1 MSSDTFKRREFLKL
15 IGCAPLLCA
24 LPLSQGCKPGPG
36 TKTSSVGLVKN
47 ADDAAAIAHAVD
59 LAGGFGFLSP
69 GDSVLIKV
77 ALNSPNPF
85 PATTSPFMVSR
96 IVSLLKEHGA
106 GDVFVGDQSPAWQD
120 TRQCLEQTGIYQ
132 AIIDAGAAPV
142 IFQDGE
148 LLHVQ
153 PAGAVHWPR
162 GFSVPALFDQVDH
175 IIVLP
180 TLRTHS
186 MAGFTMGMKIF
197 VGALPQD
204 DRNAMH
210 GSLYFHKAIPE
221 ISLCTNKIRLS
232 VLDARQGF
240 NTDGPDSG
248 NLIAPGIVIASTDLV
263 AADTVG
269 LALLRASGAAGIGVW
284 NHPIIKRGVQVHS
297 PWLSPANL
305 KLISDGVDII
315 DDIKAQ
321 LQIVT

>member
-1 MSSDTFKRREFLKL
+1 MSSGVFKRREFLKL
-15 IGCAPLLCA
+15 LGCAPLLCA
-24 LPLSQGCKPGPG
+24 LPLNQGCKPSPG
-36 TKTSSVGLVKN
+36 TTISSVSLVKN
-47 ADDAAAIAHAVD
+47 ADDASAIARAVD

-77 ALNSPNPF
+77 ALNSSNPF

-96 IVSLLKEHGA
+96 IVTLLKEHGA
-106 GDVFVGDQSPAWQD
+106 GEVFVGDQSPTWQD

-132 AIIDAGAAPV
+132 AILDAGAVPV

-148 LLHVQ
+148 LRHVQ
-153 PAGAVHWPR
+153 PDSAAHWPR
-162 GFSVPALFDQVDH
+162 GFFMPALFDQVDH

-210 GSLYFHKAIPE
+210 GSLHFHKAIAE
-221 ISLCTNKIRLS
+221 ISLCTDKIRMS

-240 NTDGPDSG
+240 NTGGPDSG
-248 NLIAPGIVIASTDLV
+248 NLITPGIVVASTDLV

-269 LALLRASGAAGIGVW
+269 LALLKASGAAGFAVW
-284 NHPIIKRGVQVHS
+284 NHPTIRRGVEVHS
-297 PWLSPANL
+297 PWLSPGNL
-305 KLISDGVDII
+305 KLISEGVDII

-321 LQIVT
+321 LRL

>member
-1 MSSDTFKRREFLKL
+1 MGSGTFKRREFLKL
-15 IGCAPLLCA
+15 LGCAPLLCA
-24 LPLSQGCKPGPG
+24 LPLNGGCKPRPG
-36 TKTSSVGLVKN
+36 TTSSVSLVKN
-47 ADDAAAIAHAVD
+47 ADEAFAIARAVE
-59 LAGGFGFLSP
+59 LAGGFGFLSQ
-69 GDSVLIKV
+69 GESVLIKV

-106 GDVFVGDQSPAWQD
+106 GEVFVGDQSPSWQD

-132 AIIDAGAAPV
+132 AVLEAGAVPV

-148 LLHVQ
+148 LMHVQ
-153 PAGAVHWPR
+153 PPGAAHWPR

-204 DRNAMH
+204 DRSVMH
-210 GSLYFHKAIPE
+210 SSVNFHKAIAE
-221 ISLCTNKIRLS
+221 IALCTEKIRLS

-240 NTDGPDSG
+240 NTGGPDSG
-248 NLIAPGIVIASTDLV
+248 NLIAPGIVLASTDLA

-269 LALLRASGAAGIGVW
+269 LALLQASGAAGASVW
-284 NHPIIKRGVQVHS
+284 NHPTIRRGVEAHS
-297 PWLSPANL
+297 PSLSPETL
-305 KLISDGVDII
+305 KLIAEGVDII
-315 DDIKAQ
+315 DDIKAR
-321 LQIVT
+321 LRV

>member
-1 MSSDTFKRREFLKL
+1 MSSGTFKRREFLKL
-15 IGCAPLLCA
+15 LGCAPLLCA
-24 LPLSQGCKPGPG
+24 LPLNQGCKPRPN
-36 TKTSSVGLVKN
+36 TTSSVSLVKN
-47 ADDAAAIAHAVD
+47 ADGAAAIARAVD

-69 GDSVLIKV
+69 GDSVLIKI

-106 GDVFVGDQSPAWQD
+106 GEVFVGDQSPTWQD
-120 TRQCLEQTGIYQ
+120 TRQCLEQTGIHQ
-132 AIIDAGAAPV
+132 AILDAGAVPV
-142 IFQDGE
+142 IFQEGD
-148 LLHVQ
+148 LIHVQ
-153 PAGAVHWPR
+153 PDSAAHWQR

-210 GSLYFHKAIPE
+210 GSLHFHKAIAE
-221 ISLCTNKIRLS
+221 ISLCTDKIRLS

-240 NTDGPDSG
+240 NTGGPDSG
-248 NLIAPGIVIASTDLV
+248 NLITPGIVMASTDLV

-269 LALLRASGAAGIGVW
+269 LALLRASGAVGTTVW
-284 NHPIIKRGVQVHS
+284 NHPIIRRGVEVHS
-297 PWLSPANL
+297 PWLSPATL
-305 KLISDGVDII
+305 KLISEGVDNI
-315 DDIKAQ
+315 DDIKDQ
-321 LQIVT
+321 LGV

>member
-1 MSSDTFKRREFLKL
+1 MSSGVFKRREFLKL
-15 IGCAPLLCA
+15 LGCAPLLCA
-24 LPLSQGCKPGPG
+24 LPLNQGCKPSPG
-36 TKTSSVGLVKN
+36 TTISSVSLVKN
-47 ADDAAAIAHAVD
+47 ADDASAIARAVD

-69 GDSVLIKV
+69 GDSVLIKI

-106 GDVFVGDQSPAWQD
+106 GEVFVGDQSPTWQD
-120 TRQCLEQTGIYQ
+120 TRQCLEQTGIHQ
-132 AIIDAGAAPV
+132 AILDAGAVPV
-142 IFQDGE
+142 IFQEGD
-148 LLHVQ
+148 LIHVQ
-153 PAGAVHWPR
+153 PDSAAHWQR

-210 GSLYFHKAIPE
+210 GSLHFHKAIAE
-221 ISLCTNKIRLS
+221 ISLCTDKIRLS

-240 NTDGPDSG
+240 NTGGPDSG
-248 NLIAPGIVIASTDLV
+248 NLITPGIVMASTDLV

-269 LALLRASGAAGIGVW
+269 LALLRASGAVGTTVW
-284 NHPIIKRGVQVHS
+284 NHPIIRRGVEVHS
-297 PWLSPANL
+297 PWLSPATL
-305 KLISDGVDII
+305 KLISEGVDNI
-315 DDIKAQ
+315 DDIKDQ
-321 LQIVT
+321 LGV

>member
-1 MSSDTFKRREFLKL
+1 MNSGTFKRREFLKL
-15 IGCAPLLCA
+15 LGCAPLLCG
-24 LPLSQGCKPGPG
+24 LPLSLGCKPRPG
-36 TKTSSVGLVKN
+36 TTSSVSLIKN
-47 ADDAAAIAHAVD
+47 ADDAAAIARAVE
-59 LAGGFGFLSP
+59 LAGGFGFLSS

-106 GDVFVGDQSPAWQD
+106 GEVFVGDQSPTWQD

-132 AIIDAGAAPV
+132 AILDAGAVPV

-148 LLHVQ
+148 LMHVQ
-153 PAGAVHWPR
+153 PAGAAHWPR

-186 MAGFTMGMKIF
+186 GAGFTMGMKIF

-204 DRNAMH
+204 DRSVMH
-210 GSLYFHKAIPE
+210 GSLNFHKAIAE
-221 ISLCTNKIRLS
+221 IALCTDKIRMS

-240 NTDGPDSG
+240 NSGGPDSG
-248 NLIAPGIVIASTDLV
+248 NLINPGIVLASTDLV

-269 LALLRASGAAGIGVW
+269 LALLQASGAAGLAVW
-284 NHPIIKRGVQVHS
+284 SNPTIRRGVEVHS
-297 PWLSPANL
+297 PWLSPENL
-305 KLISDGVDII
+305 KLIAEGVDII

-321 LQIVT
+321 LGV

>member
-1 MSSDTFKRREFLKL
+1 MSSGTFKRREFLKL
-15 IGCAPLLCA
+15 LGCAPLLCA
-24 LPLSQGCKPGPG
+24 FPLNQGCKPLPG
-36 TKTSSVGLVKN
+36 TTSSVALVKN
-47 ADDAAAIAHAVD
+47 ADDAAAIAHAID

-85 PATTSPFMVSR
+85 PATTSPFMVGR
-96 IVSLLKEHGA
+96 IISLLKEHGA
-106 GDVFVGDQSPAWQD
+106 GDVFVGDQSPTWQD

-132 AIIDAGAAPV
+132 AILDAGAVPV

-148 LLHVQ
+148 LIHVQ
-153 PAGAVHWPR
+153 PAGASHWPR
-162 GFSVPALFDQVDH
+162 GFSVPALFNQVDH

-204 DRNAMH
+204 DRTVMH
-210 GSLYFHKAIPE
+210 GSLNFLKAIAE
-221 ISLCTNKIRLS
+221 ISLCTDKIRLS

-248 NLIAPGIVIASTDLV
+248 NLITPGIVIASTDLV

-269 LALLRASGAAGIGVW
+269 LALLRASGAAGTAVW
-284 NHPIIKRGVQVHS
+284 NHPIIRRGVEVRS
-297 PWLSPANL
+297 PWLSAATL
-305 KLISDGVDII
+305 KLIAEGVDII

-321 LQIVT
+321 LRVDA